1 MINEGA
7 HEEQTI
13 AEKVMEILRNNGYE
27 AMVINSVDDI
37 ATPELE
43 DSIKG
48 EG

>member
-13 AEKVMEILRNNGYE
+13 AAKVMEILRNNGWSCQIIHGPE
-27 AMVINSVDDI
+27 DI

-43 DSIKG
+43 KEIKG